1 MIHGLTETQLALQAA
16 ARELAE
22 AEFRPRAAEVDATE
36 EYPWDSVKLLADAG
50 LMGMTIQIGRAHV

>member
-1 MIHGLTETQLALQAA
+1 MTHGLTEAQLTLQKT

-22 AEFRPRAAEVDATE
+22 AEFRPRATEVDATE

-50 LMGMTIQIGRAHV
+50 LMGMTIPK